1 MDMAFVKSDL
11 DKEKNELNKLV
22 SEEESARKAY
32 EEFQAR
38 IALQQQLVQMRKAEH
53 MTQSDVA
60 HAAGLSQQ
68 AVSRI
73 EKGVIHC
80 YSYSPELA
88 GEFVKL
94 GYYIGIGGV
103 VTFKNSKK
111 LKETVKICPLH
122 TLVLETD
129 CPYLAPEPHRGER
142 NSSVELPYVAAEIA
156 RLKELREAE
165 VIEATYRNAL
175 SLYGITG

>member
-1 MDMAFVKSDL
+1 M
-11 DKEKNELNKLV
+11 NKLV

-73 EKGVIHC
+73 EKGAGATI
-80 YSYSPELA
+80 YSLIKYLT
-88 GEFVKL
+88 
-94 GYYIGIGGV
+94 GIG
-103 VTFKNSKK
+103 
-111 LKETVKICPLH
+111 
-122 TLVLETD
+122 
-129 CPYLAPEPHRGER
+129 
-142 NSSVELPYVAAEIA
+142 
-156 RLKELREAE
+156 
-165 VIEATYRNAL
+165 
-175 SLYGITG
+175 YGIELKKV